1 MLLVAVFGLALSAS
15 QAINEPVAIDDVSP
29 QSILVELEKSMSSGQ
44 NRSKNELLAH
54 IKAEIKRDKLVVK
67 PEVVMTK
74 I

>member
-15 QAINEPVAIDDVSP
+15 QATNEPVSIEDVSP
-29 QSILVELEKSMSSGQ
+29 QSILVELEKSMSSGH